1 MSIWKTLSAVD
12 VSDHIEKKGNLS
24 YLSWAWAWGVLMEK
38 YPESEYEFA
47 EPIYYSDGT
56 CEVWVSVTI
65 SEKTRKMWLPVMD
78 YRNKSIPNP
87 TSRDIS
93 DARMRCLVKCLAM
106 FGLGHYIYAGEDLP
120 EIKGETT
127 GEKLDANKIKKA
139 HDYFKTEIDADN
151 DDFDYAKIQSA
162 WARLS
167 GDEGIAV
174 MNMFGKEKC
183 GTRQYKNVLNDCLKQ
198 PLDGQGKPIFEDLS
212 NE

>member
-139 HDYFKTEIDADN
+139 HDYFKSEIDADN

-174 MNMFGKEKC
+174 MDMFGKEKC